1 MKFKFY
7 CFFIFFLVI
16 VFRNISAEETPVS
29 SSENVGS
36 DSLLS
41 LPPQEIIADSSEK
54 ISENLKADID
64 KLVHSESANELFLS
78 LPIYREN
85 YHLQS
90 AFPLNLYFR
99 KNGFSIFPFR
109 ISEVHLLQNYLPFYQ
124 MKYTENSLDFTKINY
139 DFPVAFSRTNLGLG
153 DNEMNHAFLS
163 FRKGN
168 ILGIKKLHLDFD
180 VLTYDGLWL
189 SEREKATNFNLKLL
203 YDTNL
208 GEFYFFVSSIDENIS
223 DYVLSEADSV
233 HSAIS
238 EKSSD
243 FTFLFANKIA
253 DIGVRHEKNKVGNDE
268 RETWQILLKKEI
280 RLKNYRF
287 GISLERFLQ
296 PVFSDS
302 AFTILGFRQDSQ
314 IAGFD
319 WENRID
325 YLNREKYEAA
335 SILQKAIFSHFFLQ
349 GKYSVYSFSNTL
361 ERKGLGWIF
370 KSDLFQNE
378 TSFGLQKNSD
388 KNGFYVETR
397 NTANLPINKISI
409 KLQNRLFFRQAGN
422 DDFFPKWQSKNLFEI
437 TGLLKYE
444 NSISLGIKHI
454 FCSEIETESPTNN
467 IDIYLKIGITPK
479 FEIKGEIVNILNRE
493 ELFGNPLPPTH
504 FIANVK
510 WIFIN

>member
-1 MKFKFY
+1 M
-7 CFFIFFLVI
+7 VI
-16 VFRNISAEETPVS
+16 VFRNISAEETPAS
-29 SSENVGS
+29 FSENVGS
-36 DSLLS
+36 DSLFS
-41 LPPQEIIADSSEK
+41 LPQQEIIADSSEK

-64 KLVHSESANELFLS
+64 KLVHSESANELFLP

-124 MKYTENSLDFTKINY
+124 MKFSENTLDFSKINY

-153 DNEMNHAFLS
+153 DNEMNHAFLG

-168 ILGIKKLHLDFD
+168 ILGIKKLHIDFD

-203 YDTNL
+203 YDTNF
-208 GEFYFFVSSIDENIS
+208 GAFYFFASSIDENVS

-233 HSAIS
+233 HSVVS

-243 FTFLFANKIA
+243 FSFLFANKITN
-253 DIGVRHEKNKVGNDE
+253 IGIRHEKNKVGDDE

-280 RLKNYRF
+280 HLKNHRF

-296 PVFSDS
+296 PVYQDS
-302 AFTILGFRQDSQ
+302 AFTVLGFYQDSQ

-325 YLNREKYEAA
+325 YLNRKKYEVA
-335 SILQKAIFSHFFLQ
+335 SVLKKAIFSHFFLQ
-349 GKYSVYSFSNTL
+349 GKYFVFNFDNSM
-361 ERKGLGWIF
+361 ERKGLGW
-370 KSDLFQNE
+370 LFRGDSFRND
-378 TSFGLQKNSD
+378 TSFGWQKNFD
-388 KNGFYVETR
+388 KSGFYAETQ
-397 NTANLPINKISI
+397 NATNLQINKIGI
-409 KLQNRLFFRQAGN
+409 KLQNRLFFRQAEKDGS
-422 DDFFPKWQSKNLFEI
+422 FPKWQSKTLFEI
-437 TGLLKYE
+437 TGLLKYG
-444 NSISLGIKHI
+444 NSISFGIKHI
-454 FCSEIETESPTNN
+454 FCSEIETSSPTNN